1 MSYTRFFTGLIERRD
16 NATDSCWVITFP
28 PLSLMAE
35 LIAAGTLTIPKDIL
49 LVNLR
54 GTLSKFPNTRNYE
67 TTFN

>member
-1 MSYTRFFTGLIERRD
+1 
-16 NATDSCWVITFP
+16 
-28 PLSLMAE
+28 MAE